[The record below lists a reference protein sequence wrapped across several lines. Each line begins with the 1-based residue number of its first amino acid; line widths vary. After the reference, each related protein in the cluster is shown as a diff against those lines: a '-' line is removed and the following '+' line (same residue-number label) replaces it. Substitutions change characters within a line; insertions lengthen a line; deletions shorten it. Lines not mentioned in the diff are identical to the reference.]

1 MEEVEEAD
9 KMLNDRDKNSVLVDL
24 DVKEEDSDNSNRD

>member
-1 MEEVEEAD
+1 VEEVEEAD